1 MPLKEDQCSYEKELK
16 IIFRAI
22 CDGFIQ
28 EVQLRKSMIRK
39 YPGEGE
45 KNFPLIFEK
54 ERGISSILAFYLRK
68 AGFFVRVE
76 NWFNDRDEEL
86 KNRTPDLVIWLPK
99 KETDFFLEI
108 KPIQLKDS
116 RKVVLQKINYDL
128 KKLSKAEN
136 KHGYNYYSGFLAFGF
151 AEIDEQQKELQR
163 NYEGWSR
170 YIEGYKE
177 KGHKENIFRKL
188 GKIETVSLED
198 LKLKSVIV
206 GFWYRE
212 NGLMN

>member
-1 MPLKEDQCSYEKELK
+1 MSPEEDQRIYEKQLK

-22 CDGFIQ
+22 CDGFRQ
-28 EVQLRKSMIRK
+28 EVQLRKSMIRQF
-39 YPGEGE
+39 PGEE

-54 ERGISSILAFYLRK
+54 ERGISSILAFYVRR

-76 NWFNDRDEEL
+76 NWFNYGDKEL
-86 KNRTPDLVIWLPK
+86 KNKTPDLVIWLPK
-99 KETDFFLEI
+99 KKTDFFLEI

-128 KKLSKAEN
+128 KKLSKAKN
-136 KHGYNYYSGFLAFGF
+136 KHGYNYYSGFLAFAF
-151 AEIDEQQKELQR
+151 AETDEQQKELQR
-163 NYEGWSR
+163 KYEGWSR

-177 KGHKENIFRKL
+177 KGYKENVFRKL

-198 LKLKSVIV
+198 LKFKSVIV

>member
-1 MPLKEDQCSYEKELK
+1 MSPEEDQRIYEKQLK
-16 IIFRAI
+16 VIFGAI
-22 CDGFIQ
+22 CDGFRQ
-28 EVQLRKSMIRK
+28 EVQLRKSMIRQF
-39 YPGEGE
+39 PGEEE

-54 ERGISSILAFYLRK
+54 ERGISSILAFYLRR

-76 NWFNDRDEEL
+76 NWFNDGDKEL
-86 KNRTPDLVIWLPK
+86 KNKTPDLAIWLPK
-99 KETDFFLEI
+99 EKTDFFLEI
-108 KPIQLKDS
+108 KPIRLKDS

-128 KKLSKAEN
+128 KKLSTAKN
-136 KHGYNYYSGFLAFGF
+136 KHEYNYYSGFLAFGF
-151 AEIDEQQKELQR
+151 AETNEQQKELQR
-163 NYEGWSR
+163 KYEGWSR

-177 KGHKENIFRKL
+177 NIFRKL
-188 GKIETVSLED
+188 GKIEPVSLED